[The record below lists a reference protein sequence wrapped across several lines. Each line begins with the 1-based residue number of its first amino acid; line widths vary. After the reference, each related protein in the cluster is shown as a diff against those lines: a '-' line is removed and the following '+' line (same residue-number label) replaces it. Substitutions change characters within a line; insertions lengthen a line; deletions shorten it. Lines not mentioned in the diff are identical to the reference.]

1 MSLDVTLLG
10 PEESARCSTCGAAQ
24 TVRPELF
31 EANITHNLNAMAEA
45 AGIYRELWLPDE
57 IGITKARQLI
67 QPLETGLSW
76 LKADPEKFKKYN
88 ATNGWGL
95 YEHFVPWVESY
106 LDACKANP
114 DADVKVS
121 R

>member
-1 MSLDVTLLG
+1 MSLDVILLG
-10 PEESARCSTCGAAQ
+10 PEESEECPTCGAPR
-24 TVRPELF
+24 TVRPQLYES
-31 EANITHNLNAMAEA
+31 NITHNLNAMAEA
-45 AGIYRELWLPDE
+45 AGIYRELWRPDE

-67 QPLETGLSW
+67 QPLENGLS
-76 LKADPEKFKKYN
+76 KADPEKFKKYN
-88 ATNGWGL
+88 APNGWGL

-106 LDACKANP
+106 LDACKAYP